1 MDSLIEKYLRETGI
15 EMLTLK
21 KNDVIVK
28 VSTQENLIHSLL
40 AAYVNSQLE

>member
-28 VSTQENLIHSLL
+28 ASTQEKIIHSLL
-40 AAYVNSQLE
+40 SAYVNSQLE